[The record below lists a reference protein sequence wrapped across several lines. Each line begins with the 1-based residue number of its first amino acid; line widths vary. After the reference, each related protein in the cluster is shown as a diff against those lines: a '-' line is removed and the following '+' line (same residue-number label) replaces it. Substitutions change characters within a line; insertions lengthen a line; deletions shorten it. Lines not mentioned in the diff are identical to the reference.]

1 MASYLEIKQLLS
13 DILDI
18 DMDVDENCDIVW
30 HAPLYFEESIEII
43 FNNHDIKTA
52 YDDLQ
57 NYVLDKLEI
66 STTTYREVALQF
78 SRPYERNIAELEC
91 INDPVNGITYSVGP
105 ASATYCMFLLNA
117 IFEDNKVNR
126 RRYYVDLRHRR
137 RLMFRR
143 NRDGIERNNSIE
155 LLSELL
161 RACTLKVNSIKPVE
175 IVQLRNYATSFEFQ
189 FIKELKQDKRIWKEQ
204 K

>member
-43 FNNHDIKTA
+43 FNNHDIKTV

-66 STTTYREVALQF
+66 STTTYREVAL
-78 SRPYERNIAELEC
+78 
-91 INDPVNGITYSVGP
+91 
-105 ASATYCMFLLNA
+105 
-117 IFEDNKVNR
+117 
-126 RRYYVDLRHRR
+126 
-137 RLMFRR
+137 
-143 NRDGIERNNSIE
+143 
-155 LLSELL
+155 
-161 RACTLKVNSIKPVE
+161 
-175 IVQLRNYATSFEFQ
+175 
-189 FIKELKQDKRIWKEQ
+189 
-204 K
+204 